1 MDHFIFKATKLSCM
15 YFFDAENKTEL
26 LILFGMV
33 WNWPMG
39 LKGNNIFLV
48 KSNLYPA
55 YMLMFILLYGQL
67 TKHALLLYLFMHA
80 EVFHSAYYVMI

>member
-39 LKGNNIFLV
+39 LKGNNIFSKV
-48 KSNLYPA
+48 KHIFCVHVNVHIPA
-55 YMLMFILLYGQL
+55 WSIDKTCVIALFIY
-67 TKHALLLYLFMHA
+67 AC
-80 EVFHSAYYVMI
+80 